1 MSRHRVTMIR
11 TAVATEW
18 PMPAV
23 LTAALGLLIGG
34 CAAPPAEQP
43 AEEPAQQTK
52 ETPAQ
57 PAGGD
62 AETEADP
69 KQTQAPQT
77 SAALS
82 QALAY
87 YPETTR
93 MSTNQK
99 RRVATRLR
107 ARMPSN
113 QCSAKRV
120 KVLMLANGLP
130 RLISKLDAFA
140 APCLSE
146 ATTQHAELR
155 QLSRILVD
163 RIKKQNQQ
171 AQTNESLRRERNALR
186 QRNRELKSQLSGLKE
201 IERSLQKDATE

>member
-1 MSRHRVTMIR
+1 MSRHCVTMIR
-11 TAVATEW
+11 TAVATGW

-23 LTAALGLLIGG
+23 LTAALALLIGG
-34 CAAPPAEQP
+34 CAPPPAEQP
-43 AEEPAQQTK
+43 AKEQAQQTK

-62 AETEADP
+62 AEADP
-69 KQTQAPQT
+69 KEAKAPQT

-93 MSTNQK
+93 MNTKQK

-120 KVLMLANGLP
+120 QVLMLANGLP
-130 RLISKLDAFA
+130 SLISKLDAFA

-146 ATTQHAELR
+146 ATTKHAELR
-155 QLSRILVD
+155 QLARILVD
-163 RIKKQNQQ
+163 RLKKQNQQ

-201 IERSLQKDATE
+201 IERSLQRDATE